1 VVLRGWGLDVTEN
14 EGGGV
19 LLDINVGKNADY
31 FVCASVRGNSKR
43 ISKLSALIVGKT
55 VGKKEK
61 GPEDPDSY

>member
-19 LLDINVGKNADY
+19 LLDFNVSKNADY

-43 ISKLSALIVGKT
+43 ISKLSALIVGK
-55 VGKKEK
+55 KEK